1 VHPRMDSAVRH
12 RSRDSQAA
20 PRQSGPVRTLP
31 HLAGLQPDAHV
42 TIVRTGGLGDTVL
55 VLPTLA
61 ILRRAH
67 PSATVTLVGS
77 AWAEALQPLLPFAAR
92 AVHVD
97 RVYPPARHRGWA
109 ANAFAASSGVI
120 VYTATPDSDFVSY
133 IRRACPGPVAVWPVE
148 PAPGMHAA
156 RHLAGAVASVTSD
169 PDVLPMPTL
178 LCPHADR
185 FQGRSWLDRE
195 MGQGIRPLAVHPGSG
210 GKRKCW
216 PTRRFAELVARLH
229 APVLVVEGPADSE
242 VCRELA
248 EALPTSAPLAR
259 ATDVPLSRLAALLIE
274 SRGYIGNDSGVS
286 HLAAALGVP
295 TVAIF
300 GPTDPAVWAPRG
312 PDVSLVTAR
321 GDASWPTADE
331 VFAAARALLDVHAG
345 DAGA

>member
-1 VHPRMDSAVRH
+1 MSDPSH
-12 RSRDSQAA
+12 RSQPPTRARALSPTRS
-20 PRQSGPVRTLP
+20 PRAGPQP
-31 HLAGLQPDAHV
+31 HACV

-61 ILRRAH
+61 ILRRAYPH
-67 PSATVTLVGS
+67 ATLTLVGS
-77 AWAEALQPLLPFAAR
+77 TWAEALQPLLPFAAR

-97 RVYPPARHRGWA
+97 RVYPPARHGGWA
-109 ANAFAASSGVI
+109 ADLFAASSGVI

-133 IRRACPGPVAVWPVE
+133 ARRACPGPVAVWPVE

-178 LCPHADR
+178 FCPHEDR
-185 FQGRSWLDRE
+185 LQGRSWLDRE

-216 PTRRFAELVARLH
+216 PARRFAELVVRLH
-229 APVLVVEGPADSE
+229 APVLLVEGPADSE
-242 VCRELA
+242 VCRVFA
-248 EALPTSAPLAR
+248 EALPTSVPLAR
-259 ATDVPLSRLAALLIE
+259 ATDVPLSRLAALLTE
-274 SRGYIGNDSGVS
+274 SRGYIGSDSGVS
-286 HLAAALGVP
+286 HLAGALGVP

-321 GDASWPTADE
+321 GDASWPTVDE
-331 VFAAARALLDVHAG
+331 VFAAAQTLRDIHAEG
-345 DAGA
+345 AGA

>member
-1 VHPRMDSAVRH
+1 M
-12 RSRDSQAA
+12 
-20 PRQSGPVRTLP
+20 
-31 HLAGLQPDAHV
+31 

-61 ILRRAH
+61 ILRRAF
-67 PSATVTLVGS
+67 PRAALALVGS

-97 RVYPPARHRGWA
+97 RVYPPARHGGWA
-109 ANAFAASSGVI
+109 ANVFAASSGVI

-133 IRRACPGPVAVWPVE
+133 VRRTCPGPVAVWPVK
-148 PAPGMHAA
+148 PATGMHAA

-169 PDVLPMPTL
+169 RDALPMPTL
-178 LCPHADR
+178 LCPHEER

-216 PTRRFAELVARLH
+216 PARRFAELVVRLH
-229 APVLVVEGPADSE
+229 APVLLVEGPADSE

-248 EALPTSAPLAR
+248 EALPTSVPLAR

-321 GDASWPTADE
+321 GDAAWPTVDD
-331 VFAAARALLDVHAG
+331 VFAAAQTLRDIHAEG
-345 DAGA
+345 TGA

>member
-1 VHPRMDSAVRH
+1 VQPRTDRAVRE
-12 RSRDSQAA
+12 RSRDSQATC
-20 PRQSGPVRTLP
+20 RQSGPVRTLS

-42 TIVRTGGLGDTVL
+42 TIVRTGGLGDTIL

-67 PSATVTLVGS
+67 PSATFTLVGS
-77 AWAEALQPLLPFAAR
+77 AWAEALQRLLPFAAR

-109 ANAFAASSGVI
+109 ANVFAASSGVV
-120 VYTATPDSDFVSY
+120 VYTATPDGDFVSHV
-133 IRRACPGPVAVWPVE
+133 RRTCPGPVAVWPVE

-169 PDVLPMPTL
+169 PDALPMPTL
-178 LCPHADR
+178 LCPHEDR
-185 FQGRSWLDRE
+185 LQGRSWLDRLT
-195 MGQGIRPLAVHPGSG
+195 GQGVRPLAVHPGSG

-216 PTRRFAELVARLH
+216 PARRFAELVVRLQ
-229 APVLVVEGPADSE
+229 APALVVEGPADSE
-242 VCRELA
+242 VCRAFA
-248 EALPTSAPLAR
+248 EALPTSVPLAR

-321 GDASWPTADE
+321 GDASWPTVDE
-331 VFAAARALLDVHAG
+331 VFAAARALLDIHA
-345 DAGA
+345 AGTGA